1 MSHQGFTNYQTTNG
15 RVDIITP
22 NFINQ
27 FELSDKIPVHSTAA
41 FRDAMTGNWIN
52 TPLSLAYFS
61 VENIDILQNNI
72 RKGVYEKSNGE
83 FLIGLQDEDELKI
96 IMRSV
101 FLQNSLNLEINI
113 REQIKDLNSLVES
126 YAIEQIYKEAIS
138 YLKYKRDASNMYT
151 LLALP
156 TNSSVRG
163 GKTLELQKFV

>member
-1 MSHQGFTNYQTTNG
+1 MTQQGFTNYPTTNG
-15 RVDIITP
+15 RIDIINQP
-22 NFINQ
+22 KNQ

-41 FRDAMTGNWIN
+41 FRDAMTGNWMN

-61 VENIDILQNNI
+61 AENINIIQNNI
-72 RKGVYEKSNGE
+72 IKGVYQKSNGE
-83 FLIGLQDEDELKI
+83 FLIGRQDDDELKI

-101 FLQNSLNLEINI
+101 FLQNSKNLDCNL
-113 REQIKDLNSLVES
+113 REQIIDLNKLVEMYS
-126 YAIEQIYKEAIS
+126 IDQVYKEAIS

-156 TNSSVRG
+156 SNSSTR

>member
-1 MSHQGFTNYQTTNG
+1 
-15 RVDIITP
+15 
-22 NFINQ
+22 
-27 FELSDKIPVHSTAA
+27 
-41 FRDAMTGNWIN
+41 MTGNWIN

>member
-1 MSHQGFTNYQTTNG
+1 
-15 RVDIITP
+15 
-22 NFINQ
+22 
-27 FELSDKIPVHSTAA
+27 
-41 FRDAMTGNWIN
+41 
-52 TPLSLAYFS
+52 
-61 VENIDILQNNI
+61 
-72 RKGVYEKSNGE
+72 
-83 FLIGLQDEDELKI
+83 
-96 IMRSV
+96 MRSV

-163 GKTLELQKFV
+163 